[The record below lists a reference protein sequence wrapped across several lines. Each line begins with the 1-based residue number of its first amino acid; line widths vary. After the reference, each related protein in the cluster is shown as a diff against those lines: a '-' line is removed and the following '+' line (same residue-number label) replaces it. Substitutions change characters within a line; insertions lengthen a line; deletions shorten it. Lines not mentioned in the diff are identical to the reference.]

1 MQIELLKSKIHRVK
15 VTQANVNYIGSI
27 TIDEDLMD
35 AAHLTE
41 YEKVHVVNV
50 TNGERLITYVI
61 KGERKSGTICLNG
74 AAAHKAQIGDIVII
88 MSYAS
93 FTPQE
98 AAEHKPIC
106 IFPENNLLK

>member
-1 MQIELLKSKIHRVK
+1 
-15 VTQANVNYIGSI
+15 
-27 TIDEDLMD
+27 MD
-35 AAHLTE
+35 AAHLVE